1 MAKRHKDKEDK
12 EEELDFKLP
21 KFNEEEFVKKEKEKI
36 RATFISFIFGVIIA
50 FITFGFWML
59 LSASPFQWMLTF
71 LFGLFTASWLRYLF
85 IRLKIEEKVL
95 ERKGMFTS
103 YAIYFL
109 TWLFVLI
116 ILVNPP
122 FYDGDAPTI
131 QHVALPDM
139 QEINGTV
146 KIIAHVTDN
155 TRIQN
160 NDVLFT
166 LSYNGSTLVDDTF
179 KIDDNNIFS
188 YEFTNPDKN
197 LGTYSYTL
205 KASDPNGLTTKING
219 SFEYDNDVIK
229 IPVPA
234 GANTYPGPQVSY
246 ANDIKIDVKASVD
259 WVYYTVDGNLINVT
273 ARQGG
278 YYVTSPEFKGWVRNS
293 VDTVHVFAKK
303 IHYFENI
310 PIAFNNSIVDT
321 ATYYF
326 NVSNDNEIGQKE
338 VEVPTLPQPRMV
350 SVPGFEAYMIIIGL
364 AAAVLIFKYKKKHNT
379 P

>member
-36 RATFISFIFGVIIA
+36 RATFVSFIFGIIIA

-326 NVSNDNEIGQKE
+326 NVSNDNEIGQTE
-338 VEVPTLPQPRMV
+338 GEVPTLPQPRMV

-379 P
+379 L